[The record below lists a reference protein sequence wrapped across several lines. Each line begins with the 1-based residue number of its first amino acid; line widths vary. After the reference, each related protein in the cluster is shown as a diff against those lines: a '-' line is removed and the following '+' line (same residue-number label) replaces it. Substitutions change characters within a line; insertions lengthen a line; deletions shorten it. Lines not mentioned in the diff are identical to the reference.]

1 MKNDVI
7 KKMTPAQA
15 TSLAAV
21 MFHLIGASEIL
32 FFDLEAYYLAHGFEF
47 RQETKKM
54 FNEFMETAQ
63 RMHKQYGRMTRYAV
77 SCANSPEMDAKEA
90 YEIDTNAW
98 ARTAL
103 QVYDALYGH
112 DEQALIQIES
122 MLKLIAKQ
130 PMFGSEIYNR
140 YVPDTE
146 DKD

>member
-1 MKNDVI
+1 MPK
-7 KKMTPAQA
+7 
-15 TSLAAV
+15 
-21 MFHLIGASEIL
+21 
-32 FFDLEAYYLAHGFEF
+32 
-47 RQETKKM
+47 
-54 FNEFMETAQ
+54 
-63 RMHKQYGRMTRYAV
+63 
-77 SCANSPEMDAKEA
+77 A

-146 DKD
+146 YKD

>member
-47 RQETKKM
+47 KQETKKM

-77 SCANSPEMDAKEA
+77 SCANSPEMDAKSVRDRHECVGTDRPA
-90 YEIDTNAW
+90 G
-98 ARTAL
+98 L
-103 QVYDALYGH
+103 
-112 DEQALIQIES
+112 
-122 MLKLIAKQ
+122 
-130 PMFGSEIYNR
+130 
-140 YVPDTE
+140 
-146 DKD
+146 